1 MSNVPWSTSLLSLA
15 NAPSLSIVRRK
26 AIRAPF
32 ERQGKPHWL
41 TDAGPAAPVAPQRR
55 LRFAGRGR
63 TAPRPAGTSR
73 APSKGRNFLGRE
85 AHHLEEAREQ
95 QRQHERVTQYT
106 LGMACG

>member
-41 TDAGPAAPVAPQRR
+41 TDAGPAAPVAPQRGYV
-55 LRFAGRGR
+55 L
-63 TAPRPAGTSR
+63 PAVEELH
-73 APSKGRNFLGRE
+73 PDLPV
-85 AHHLEEAREQ
+85 HLEPRAKAAISS
-95 QRQHERVTQYT
+95 VVKPTT
-106 LGMACG
+106 LRKHASSSGSTNV